1 MGKVLVVEDQ
11 EKLRRNLQEMLER
24 DGHQV
29 VTAGTGEEGFYCATT
44 QSIGVVILDLSLPGR
59 DGLEVLLDLRRAGF
73 DKPVLILTAR
83 DSVEDRALGLDQ
95 GGDDYLVK
103 PFAQV
108 EFLARVRA
116 LLRRSNSAQAHVLHC
131 ADVELDILRRR
142 ATRKGTEIELSQREC
157 DLLEYLI
164 RHKNSN
170 VTREMLA
177 RDVWREPSGVLTN
190 AIEVCLNGLR
200 KKIEVEGTRPLIVTV
215 RGVGYTV
222 RDRS

>member
-44 QSIGVVILDLSLPGR
+44 QSIDVVILDLSLPGR

-108 EFLARVRA
+108 ELLARVRA
-116 LLRRSNSAQAHVLHC
+116 LLRRSNSGQAHVLHC

-142 ATRKGTEIELSQREC
+142 ATRKSTEIELSQREC

-200 KKIEVEGTRPLIVTV
+200 KKIEVEGTHPLIVTV

-222 RDRS
+222 RDRA